1 MPLSEAEE
9 PCREDVERMDG
20 QTRTAGLDR
29 KTIGGPKTKGSK
41 QIY

>member
-9 PCREDVERMDG
+9 PCREDVERMDK
-20 QTRTAGLDR
+20 QEQRDWKE
-29 KTIGGPKTKGSK
+29 KTIGGLKTKGSK